1 MKAKINIEIFD
12 NSSLKECE
20 ELGFYT
26 KTLENLYKISFETLL
41 KEMCA
46 SGANYSLSVEI
57 EDNTAN

>member
-12 NSSLKECE
+12 DSTLKECE

-26 KTLENLYKISFETLL
+26 KTLESLYQISFESIL

-46 SGANYSLSVEI
+46 SGANYTLSVEV
-57 EDNTAN
+57 EDNTEN